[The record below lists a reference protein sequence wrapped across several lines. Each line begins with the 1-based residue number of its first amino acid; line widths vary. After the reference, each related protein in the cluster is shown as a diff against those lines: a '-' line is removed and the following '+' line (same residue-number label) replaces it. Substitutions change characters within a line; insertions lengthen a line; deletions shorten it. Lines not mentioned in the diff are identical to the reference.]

1 MKAIG
6 IDLGT
11 TSICGVL
18 LDGNSGKVL
27 SKYTLQSEAF
37 LQSAYVWEKIQDTG
51 KIISLAEEIIER
63 LLAESDE
70 QAAVIGITGQ
80 MHGIVYYDKEGKA
93 VSPLYTWQDQRGNL
107 NYRDTTY
114 AGVLGSCTGYGN
126 VTDFY
131 NRENGIRPKEA
142 VGYCTVHD
150 YLAMHLCGL
159 KRAKIHTSD
168 AASFGCYN
176 LAKGTFDYEN
186 TEEILDGYHIIGTY
200 RGIPVSLAIGDNQA
214 SVFSTLADE
223 HALLVNIGTGSQ
235 ITIISDWIGTADD
248 VDCRPYFEGKY
259 LLVGAALC
267 GGRAYSIL
275 KNFYQELLQAV
286 GVTTDVYQV
295 MNSLL
300 AGIEDTSLKVDT
312 RFAGTRRQPE
322 LTGSITG
329 IHTENLTPADLTYGV
344 LSGMIEEL
352 WQMYLKMNEKRCN
365 IIGSGNAIRLNPT
378 LVKIIE
384 KKFGGTLRIPKHM
397 EEAAFGAALYGLVAC
412 GAYSNMAQAQELI
425 KYNEV

>member
-18 LDGNSGKVL
+18 LDGDSGKVL

-37 LQSAYVWEKIQDTG
+37 LQSAHVWEKIQDTG
-51 KIISLAEEIIER
+51 KIIGLAEEIIEQ
-63 LLAESDE
+63 LIKESDE
-70 QAAVIGITGQ
+70 GVAVIGITGQ
-80 MHGIVYYDKEGKA
+80 MHGIVYYDEQGKA

-107 NYRDTTY
+107 AYQDTTY
-114 AGVLGSCTGYGN
+114 AGMLKSCTGYGN

-131 NRENGIRPKEA
+131 NRINGIRLKEA

-176 LAKGTFDYEN
+176 LAEHTFSYEN
-186 TEEILDGYHIIGTY
+186 TEEVLDGFHIIGSY
-200 RGIPVSLAIGDNQA
+200 RGIPVSLAIGDNQS

-223 HALLVNIGTGSQ
+223 NALLVNIGTGSQ
-235 ITIISDWIGTADD
+235 ITVISDRIVTVDD
-248 VDCRPYFEGKY
+248 VECRPYFEGKY

-275 KNFYQELLQAV
+275 KNFYHELLQTV

-295 MNSLL
+295 MNGLLKGRTESSL
-300 AGIEDTSLKVDT
+300 TVDT

-329 IHTENLTPADLTYGV
+329 ITTENLTPADLTYGV
-344 LSGMIEEL
+344 LQGMIDEL
-352 WQMYLKMNEKRCN
+352 WQLYLKMEVKRHN
-365 IIGSGNAIRLNPT
+365 IIGSGNAIRLNST
-378 LVKIIE
+378 LIKIIE
-384 KKFGGTLRIPKHM
+384 KQFGGSLRIPEHM

-412 GAYSNMAQAQELI
+412 GAFPNMAQAQGLI
-425 KYNEV
+425 RYNEI

>member
-18 LDGNSGKVL
+18 LDGDSGKVL

-37 LQSAYVWEKIQDTG
+37 LQSAHSWEKIQDTE
-51 KIISLAEEIIER
+51 KIISLAKEIIEQ
-63 LLAESDE
+63 LLKKGAEDVS
-70 QAAVIGITGQ
+70 VIGITGQ
-80 MHGIVYYDKEGKA
+80 MHGIVYYDEQGKA

-107 NYRDTTY
+107 AYQDTTY
-114 AGVLGSCTGYGN
+114 AGALGSCTGYGN

-131 NRENGIRPKEA
+131 NRVNGIRPKEA
-142 VGYCTVHD
+142 AGYCTIHD

-176 LAKGTFDYEN
+176 LENRTFSYDN
-186 TEEILDGYHIIGTY
+186 TEEVLDGFHIIGTY

-214 SVFSTLADE
+214 SVFSTLADKK
-223 HALLVNIGTGSQ
+223 ALLVNIGTGSQ
-235 ITIISDWIGTADD
+235 ITVISDRIVNADD
-248 VDCRPYFEGKY
+248 VECRPYFEGKY

-275 KNFYQELLQAV
+275 KNFYQELLQTV

-295 MNSLL
+295 MNRLLEGKTESSL
-300 AGIEDTSLKVDT
+300 TVDT
-312 RFAGTRRQPE
+312 RFAGTRRQPL

-329 IHTENLTPADLTYGV
+329 ITTENLTPGDLTYGV
-344 LSGMIEEL
+344 LQGMIDEL
-352 WQMYLKMNEKRCN
+352 WQLYRKMDVKRHN
-365 IIGSGNAIRLNPT
+365 VIGSGNAIRLNPT
-378 LVKIIE
+378 LIRIIE
-384 KKFGGTLRIPKHM
+384 QQFGGTLRIPQHM

-412 GAYSNMAQAQELI
+412 GKFPDMAQAQGLI
-425 KYNEV
+425 RYKEI